1 MNYRK
6 VNDKYIVNK
15 NGVYITLTESEVQ
28 EMKAII
34 ADIESGDG
42 KLIVEDARK
51 AK

>member
-6 VNDKYIVNK
+6 VNDKYVINK
-15 NGVYITLTESEVQ
+15 NGVYITLTEAELQ

-34 ADIESGDG
+34 ADIESGEG
-42 KLIVEDARK
+42 KLLVEDARK